1 MIWNLLKL
9 QQEKLNITN
18 KKTAYNNGNR
28 CTTP

>member
-18 KKTAYNNGNR
+18 KKTAYNNGSYEKH
-28 CTTP
+28 